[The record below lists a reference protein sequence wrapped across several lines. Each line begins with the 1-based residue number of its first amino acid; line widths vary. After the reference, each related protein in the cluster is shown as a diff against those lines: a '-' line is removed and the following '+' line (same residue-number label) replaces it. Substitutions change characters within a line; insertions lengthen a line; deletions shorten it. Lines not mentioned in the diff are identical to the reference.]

1 MNRSASRDGLKI
13 AEIAPVAAPVI
24 PGDGD
29 SIEQL
34 VSLLTEELVRR
45 GHEVTLFATGDSITS
60 AELRSLFES
69 GYREDAELWDW
80 RMPETLNAAFAFE
93 QAEEFDVIHSHTYH
107 FALPFTRFVSTPS
120 AHTYHV
126 ELGPEVVEA
135 FRRYPEAHLVAISEY
150 QRRALG
156 GVDRMPVIHNGI
168 DAKAFPFSAS
178 PGDYLAFLGRM
189 IPSKGADEA
198 VRVARELALPL
209 VLAGPTTEW
218 FEETVRPTLDAGL
231 VRYEGRLDA
240 KGRNDLLS
248 GAAALLYP
256 INCAEP
262 FGLVMVEA
270 MACGT
275 PVAAFGL
282 GAVPEIVEQGIGGH
296 WVAPEE
302 ELASAAASALR
313 LDRGTV
319 RDAAVERFDY
329 RRMVDGYEGLYGRLA
344 ATREGAVR

>member
-1 MNRSASRDGLKI
+1 MNRPRPGDRLRI
-13 AEIAPVAAPVI
+13 AQIAPVAAPVM

-60 AELRSLFES
+60 AELRSLYER
-69 GYREDAELWDW
+69 GYREDTELWDW
-80 RMPETLNAAFAFE
+80 RMPETVNAAFAFE
-93 QAEEFDVIHSHTYH
+93 RAAQFDVIHSHTYH

-126 ELGPEVVEA
+126 ELGPEVVDA
-135 FRRYPEAHLVAISEY
+135 FRRYPEAHLIAISEY
-150 QRRALG
+150 QRRVLD

-168 DAKAFPFSAS
+168 DAEAFPFGAR

-189 IPSKGADEA
+189 IPSRGADEA
-198 VRVARELALPL
+198 VRVARQLELPL
-209 VLAGPTTEW
+209 VMAGPSTEW
-218 FEETVRPTLDAGL
+218 FEETVRPTLDDGL
-231 VRYEGRLDA
+231 VRYEGRLNA
-240 KGRNDLLS
+240 EARNELLS

-282 GAVPEIVEQGIGGH
+282 GAVPEIVQQDVGGR

-302 ELASAAASALR
+302 GLASAVEAAVR
-313 LDRGTV
+313 LDRRRV
-319 RDAAVERFDY
+319 RDTAIELFDY

-344 ATREGAVR
+344 AAREGGPR